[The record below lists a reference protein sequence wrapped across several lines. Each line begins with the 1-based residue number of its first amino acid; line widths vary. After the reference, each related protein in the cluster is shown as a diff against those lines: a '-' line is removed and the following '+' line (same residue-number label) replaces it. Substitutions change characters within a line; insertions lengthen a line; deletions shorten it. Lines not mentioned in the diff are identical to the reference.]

1 MSTAGYEPLLTTEQA
16 AELCSVA
23 PRTLVVW
30 RSEGRDGPPFVRVGR
45 RAVRYRPRDIAA
57 WLEAGVR
64 TSTSDP
70 GPTVQTDEPMQ
81 PRTRR
86 TARRRRRS

>member
-70 GPTVQTDEPMQ
+70 GPVEQ
-81 PRTRR
+81 PDRPTGASPRR
-86 TARRRRRS
+86 QRRRARR